1 MKTKHS
7 KSKIDFEKNKYVSIP
22 KALDG
27 QILDF
32 MYSYIQIFAERLDVI
47 GEHLPKYYTKEEH
60 GFIELRKIGYESF
73 SKYGDI
79 LPDTLLLSMKENIEE
94 RIGLEL
100 IPTYGYF
107 RLYKKGND
115 LILHRDRNSC
125 EISLSLCI
133 GYEGEQWPIYIN
145 GTPIY
150 QEPGDLVI
158 YRGCELE
165 HYRKPL
171 EGKQQAQIFL
181 HYTDKNGPYGKQ
193 YSFDGRPFVGLPAVR
208 EEYVYKGT
216 GFLEKDGVL
225 LDGPRQGTLTEA
237 MGPLASALGSN
248 IRDNNEN
255 TK

>member
-32 MYSYIQIFAERLDVI
+32 MYSYIQIFAERLDAIV
-47 GEHLPKYYTKEEH
+47 EHIPKYYTKEEH

-79 LPDTLLLSMKENIEE
+79 LAETLLLSIKKNIED

-100 IPTYGYF
+100 IPTYGFF

-115 LILHRDRNSC
+115 LELHKDRNSC

-133 GYEGEQWPIYIN
+133 GYEEGEQWPLYIN
-145 GTPIY
+145 ETPIY
-150 QEPGDLVI
+150 QEPGDMVI
-158 YRGCELE
+158 YRGLDIP
-165 HYRKPL
+165 HWRKPL
-171 EGKQQAQIFL
+171 EGEYHAQVFM
-181 HYTDKNGPYGKQ
+181 HYNDLNGPIGTLWAY
-193 YSFDGRPFVGLPAVR
+193 DTRPFIGLP
-208 EEYVYKGT
+208 T
-216 GFLEKDGVL
+216 D
-225 LDGPRQGTLTEA
+225 LTDEDVW
-237 MGPLASALGSN
+237 LQ
-248 IRDNNEN
+248 DN
-255 TK
+255 K

>member
-1 MKTKHS
+1 MNTQS
-7 KSKIDFEKNKYVSIP
+7 KKVKIDFEKNKYVTIP
-22 KALDG
+22 KVLNT
-27 QILDF
+27 QTLNFI
-32 MYSYIQIFAERLDVI
+32 YSYIKIFGERHDVVQK
-47 GEHLPKYYTKEEH
+47 HLPEYYMRSEH
-60 GFIELRKIGYESF
+60 GYSNEGMVPGAVTM
-73 SKYGDI
+73 YGDA
-79 LPDTLLLSMKENIEE
+79 LADTLLLSMRENIGNK
-94 RIGLEL
+94 IGLEL
-100 IPTYGYF
+100 IPTYGFF

-115 LILHRDRNSC
+115 LVLHRDRNSC